1 MRALAICQDELVIRT
16 LGEVLV
22 PTFEVEFLVE
32 NRTLARRLHE
42 AGFQLWTGDPRRLD
56 TYLKADLSP
65 STCVIVEDNGRR
77 SVKRIIDAV
86 RDAGGTLI
94 YVLGTRTAAREPSA
108 EDGKADEDVTHLELA
123 DLLRPT
129 LTTELSRSLTRAKVQ
144 QYQRYFADADRV
156 LILLHNDPDPDAL
169 ASGLALRNILR
180 RTKTTAIIG
189 AMQGVTRPEN
199 LRMANMLDIQ
209 VERVTAEALA
219 GFERIATVD
228 VQPHY
233 FNGLLDRVDLV
244 IDHHPEQPG
253 YSAVFKDIRPD
264 YGSTSTIL
272 TEHLRAVD
280 VNISERT
287 ATAMLYAIKSDTL
300 FFSRHTNRSDLE
312 AFTFLYPVA
321 DAALIRKMEGAEITL
336 DRLQYVLRATQAG
349 AKRDQVFSAFLGDAP
364 REDFITYTADFF
376 LQLEDIKWTI
386 ISGVVND
393 TLILSVRNLGYS
405 KNAGEFV
412 KKWFAEIGSAGGH
425 RSMAKAVMPM
435 ARFRDKFGDGDAAT
449 ISRTILDLADQFLRE
464 HVPADR
470 KREVTKVSGF

>member
-32 NRTLARRLHE
+32 NRTLARRLHD
-42 AGFQLWTGDPRRLD
+42 AGFQIWTGDPRRLD
-56 TYLKADLSP
+56 TYLKGDLSP
-65 STCVIVEDNGRR
+65 STCVIIEDNGRR
-77 SVKRIIDAV
+77 SVRRIIDAV
-86 RDAGGTLI
+86 RDAGGTLV
-94 YVLGTRTAAREPSA
+94 YVLGTRTAARKPA
-108 EDGKADEDVTHLELA
+108 EAERGDEEVTHLELA

-169 ASGLALRNILR
+169 ASGLSLRNILR

-209 VERVTAEALA
+209 VEHVTPEMLA

-233 FNGLLDRVDLV
+233 FSGLLDRVDLV

-253 YSAVFKDIRPD
+253 YSAVFKDIRAD

-312 AFTFLYPVA
+312 AFTFLYPLA
-321 DAALIRKMEGAEITL
+321 DAALIRKMEGAEITM
-336 DRLQYVLRATQAG
+336 DRLQYVLKATQAG
-349 AKRDQVFSAFLGDAP
+349 ATQDQVFSAFLGEAT

-386 ISGVVND
+386 ISGVVGE

-412 KKWFAEIGSAGGH
+412 KKYFAEVGSAGGH
-425 RSMAKAVMPM
+425 RAMAKAVVPM
-435 ARFRDKFGDGDAAT
+435 AKFREKFGDGDAAT
-449 ISRTILDLADQFLRE
+449 ISRTILDLAVQFLRE
-464 HVPADR
+464 HVPPD
-470 KREVTKVSGF
+470 KKTRELQLKT

>member
-1 MRALAICQDELVIRT
+1 
-16 LGEVLV
+16 
-22 PTFEVEFLVE
+22 
-32 NRTLARRLHE
+32 
-42 AGFQLWTGDPRRLD
+42 
-56 TYLKADLSP
+56 
-65 STCVIVEDNGRR
+65 
-77 SVKRIIDAV
+77 
-86 RDAGGTLI
+86 
-94 YVLGTRTAAREPSA
+94 
-108 EDGKADEDVTHLELA
+108 
-123 DLLRPT
+123 
-129 LTTELSRSLTRAKVQ
+129 
-144 QYQRYFADADRV
+144 
-156 LILLHNDPDPDAL
+156 
-169 ASGLALRNILR
+169 
-180 RTKTTAIIG
+180 
-189 AMQGVTRPEN
+189 
-199 LRMANMLDIQ
+199 MANMLDIQ
-209 VERVTAEALA
+209 VEPVTADMLA
-219 GFERIATVD
+219 GFERIATAD

-233 FNGLLDRVDLV
+233 FNGLLERVDLV

-312 AFTFLYPVA
+312 AFTYLYPVA
-321 DAALIRKMEGAEITL
+321 DAALIRKMEGAEITM
-336 DRLQYVLRATQAG
+336 DRLQYVLRATQEG

-393 TLILSVRNLGYS
+393 ALILSVRNLGYS
-405 KNAGEFV
+405 RNAGEFV

-435 ARFRDKFGDGDAAT
+435 AKFREKFGDGDAAT
-449 ISRTILDLADQFLRE
+449 ISRIILDLADQFLRE
-464 HVPADR
+464 HVPPDK